1 MHSIRRGDVT
11 AGFAASDEVVE
22 GEVHTEAQEHFYLE
36 TNAAIVRPGDQ
47 GEMEIFAS
55 TQGPATVQ
63 VGVAKGEDSP
73 EICNCTGKC
82 NQRGG

>member
-22 GEVHTEAQEHFYLE
+22 GEVHIGAQEHFYLE
-36 TNAAIVRPGDQ
+36 TNAAIVRPGEQ

-55 TQGPATVQ
+55 TQGTAILQVSVATREDGPATSHCPGSDV
-63 VGVAKGEDSP
+63 
-73 EICNCTGKC
+73 
-82 NQRGG
+82 

>member
-22 GEVHTEAQEHFYLE
+22 GEVHIEAQEHFYLE
-36 TNAAIVRPGDQ
+36 TNGTIVRPGEQ

-55 TQGPATVQ
+55 TQGPADLQ
-63 VGVAKGEDSP
+63 VNVAREDDPATSHCP
-73 EICNCTGKC
+73 GSDV
-82 NQRGG
+82 